1 MRNVILLK
9 YSVTSKS
16 YFYNKHRYIAYYI
29 YCIQISKKYLKQ
41 SILWYHGMVIRNL
54 VSHSGAASPRARKSS
69 PHRAAVSE
77 MMIGTPSLQLAVR
90 GLTDW
95 TAASSGLAMGLSSR
109 LGQVRMSR
117 AACGATCG
125 SHQWRAGPG
134 RRNRR
139 ESGFVRQHCKN
150 FLSYA

>member
-1 MRNVILLK
+1 M
-9 YSVTSKS
+9 
-16 YFYNKHRYIAYYI
+16 
-29 YCIQISKKYLKQ
+29 KQ
-41 SILWYHGMVIRNL
+41 RILWYHGMVIRNL
-54 VSHSGAASPRARKSS
+54 VSHSGAASPRARRSS

-117 AACGATCG
+117 A
-125 SHQWRAGPG
+125 
-134 RRNRR
+134 
-139 ESGFVRQHCKN
+139 ESKRDRV
-150 FLSYA
+150 